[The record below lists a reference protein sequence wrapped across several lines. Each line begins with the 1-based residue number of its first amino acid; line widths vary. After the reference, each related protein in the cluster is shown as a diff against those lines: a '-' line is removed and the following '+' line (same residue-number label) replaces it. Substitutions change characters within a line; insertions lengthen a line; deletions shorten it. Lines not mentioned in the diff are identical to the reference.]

1 MSRVEPVRGWGKR
14 LWAWFRARG
23 ERGLR
28 VLHDDLWTWRADPL
42 PPSVWLRWFPH
53 GMVCLAAFGVLL
65 GDAAQLGDN
74 GGVEPGFGF
83 VIAVAQGGAMAFALW
98 WPVAAWWLSL
108 GAMLVGAFAV
118 RAEMVA
124 DGSPFTW
131 PWSAAGIIGHM
142 VVLLLLALRVRTRVS
157 LEALVLTALATYVV
171 QGVVGALNY
180 QPTGQLAVIL
190 FTVVV
195 VLGIALRGRREARSQ
210 LAEQTSLTAEERAR
224 RTLLEERGRIAR
236 ELHDVVAHHMSVIS
250 IQAQVAPLLVKDPP
264 DELRENLA
272 GIRQNALEALTEL
285 RRVLGVLRSEHPDAL
300 EAPEG
305 GDAGAVP
312 HAPQPTL
319 DRLDALVENTRAAG
333 LTVTTDTSG
342 TRRPL
347 PPGVELSAYRIVQE
361 ALSNVLRHAPGA
373 HAQVYLVHLP
383 IGLRVVVS
391 NTRPKRAPAPSQ
403 GAGHGLLGM
412 RERVAMLDG
421 TLTAQPLP
429 HGGYQVA
436 AFLPVDHP
444 DLPTDPWPDPSTDLS
459 ADPSADPSADLTTD
473 ASADPFTDASVD
485 LSTGPSTDASA
496 GPSTGPVSARSPAP
510 SSAPSTEDDT
520 P

>member
-1 MSRVEPVRGWGKR
+1 MSRVEPVTRWGKR
-14 LWAWFRARG
+14 QWAWSRARA
-23 ERGLR
+23 ERVLR

-53 GMVCLAAFGVLL
+53 GVVCLAALGVLL

-74 GGVEPGFGF
+74 GGIEPGFALLIG
-83 VIAVAQGGAMAFALW
+83 AAQAGAMVFALW
-98 WPVAAWWLSL
+98 RPVAAWWLSMA
-108 GAMLVGAFAV
+108 GMLVGAIAV
-118 RAEMVA
+118 RAEMVP
-124 DGSPFTW
+124 GGYEFTW
-131 PWSAAGIIGHM
+131 PWTAAGLIGHLFVM
-142 VVLLLLALRVRTRVS
+142 LLLALRVRTRVS
-157 LEALVLTALATYVV
+157 VEALLFTALLTYVV
-171 QGVVGALNY
+171 QGVVGAPNY
-180 QPTGQLAVIL
+180 LPTGQLAVIL
-190 FTVVV
+190 FAVVV
-195 VLGIALRGRREARSQ
+195 LLGIALRGRREARNQ

-250 IQAQVAPLLVKDPP
+250 IQAQVAPLLVENPP
-264 DELRENLA
+264 DELKENLA

-285 RRVLGVLRSEHPDAL
+285 RRVLGVLRSEHPDAPDAA
-300 EAPEG
+300 EVG
-305 GDAGAVP
+305 AGAAP

-333 LTVTTDTSG
+333 LTVATGSSG
-342 TRRPL
+342 TRRAL

-373 HAQVYLVHLP
+373 SARVHLTHLP
-383 IGLRVVVS
+383 TGLRVEVS

-421 TLTAQPLP
+421 TLTAHPLP
-429 HGGYQVA
+429 GGGYQVA
-436 AFLPVDHP
+436 AFLPADGT
-444 DLPTDPWPDPSTDLS
+444 DLP
-459 ADPSADPSADLTTD
+459 D
-473 ASADPFTDASVD
+473 APFTGS
-485 LSTGPSTDASA
+485 PTD
-496 GPSTGPVSARSPAP
+496 
-510 SSAPSTEDDT
+510 PSTEDDT

>member
-1 MSRVEPVRGWGKR
+1 MSRVDPVTRWGKR
-14 LWAWFRARG
+14 QWDRSRARAG
-23 ERGLR
+23 RVLR

-53 GMVCLAAFGVLL
+53 GVVCLAALGVLL

-74 GGVEPGFGF
+74 GGLDPGFAF
-83 VIAVAQGGAMAFALW
+83 VIGVAQAGAMVFALW
-98 WPVAAWWLSL
+98 RPVAAWWLSMA
-108 GAMLVGAFAV
+108 AMLVGAFAV

-124 DGSPFTW
+124 GGDEFTW
-131 PWSAAGIIGHM
+131 PWTAAGLIGHLFVM
-142 VVLLLLALRVRTRVS
+142 LLLALRVRTRVS
-157 LEALVLTALATYVV
+157 AEALALTALATYVV
-171 QGVVGALNY
+171 QGIVGALNY

-190 FTVVV
+190 FAVVV
-195 VLGIALRGRREARSQ
+195 VLATALRGRREARRE
-210 LAEQTSLTAEERAR
+210 LEQQTTLTAEERAR

-250 IQAQVAPLLVKDPP
+250 IQAQVAPLLVENPP
-264 DELRENLA
+264 DELKENLA

-285 RRVLGVLRSEHPDAL
+285 RRVLGVLRAEHPDAL

-305 GDAGAVP
+305 GDAAP

-333 LTVTTDTSG
+333 LTVTTGSSG

-373 HAQVYLVHLP
+373 SARVHLTHLP
-383 IGLRVVVS
+383 IGLRVEVS

-403 GAGHGLLGM
+403 GTGHGLLGM

-421 TLTAQPLP
+421 TLTAHPMP
-429 HGGYQVA
+429 DGGYQVA
-436 AFLPVDHP
+436 AFLPADGP
-444 DLPTDPWPDPSTDLS
+444 DLP
-459 ADPSADPSADLTTD
+459 
-473 ASADPFTDASVD
+473 ADPFTDSFTD
-485 LSTGPSTDASA
+485 LPADPSIGPFPDPSI
-496 GPSTGPVSARSPAP
+496 GPFPDPSIGPFPD
-510 SSAPSTEDDT
+510 PSTEDDT

>member
-1 MSRVEPVRGWGKR
+1 MSRVEPVRRWGKR
-14 LWAWFRARG
+14 QWARSRVRAGRV
-23 ERGLR
+23 LR

-53 GMVCLAAFGVLL
+53 GVVCLAALGVLL

-74 GGVEPGFGF
+74 GRVEPGFAF
-83 VIAVAQGGAMAFALW
+83 LIAVAQAGAMVLALW
-98 WPVAAWWLSL
+98 RPVAAWWLSMA
-108 GAMLVGAFAV
+108 GMLVGAFAV
-118 RAEMVA
+118 RAQMVV
-124 DGSPFTW
+124 GGYEFTW
-131 PWSAAGIIGHM
+131 PWTAAGLIGHLFVM
-142 VVLLLLALRVRTRVS
+142 LLLALRVRTRVS
-157 LEALVLTALATYVV
+157 VEALLLTAFPTYVV
-171 QGVVGALNY
+171 QGLVGAPNY
-180 QPTGQLAVIL
+180 LPTGQLAVIL
-190 FTVVV
+190 FAVVV
-195 VLGIALRGRREARSQ
+195 LLGIALRGRREARTQ

-250 IQAQVAPLLVKDPP
+250 IQAQVAPLLVENPP
-264 DELRENLA
+264 DELKENLA

-285 RRVLGVLRSEHPDAL
+285 RRVLGVLRAEHPNAL

-305 GDAGAVP
+305 SDAAP

-319 DRLDALVENTRAAG
+319 DRLDALVDNIRAAG
-333 LTVTTDTSG
+333 LTVALDSSG

-373 HAQVYLVHLP
+373 TARVHLTHLP
-383 IGLRVVVS
+383 IGLRVEVS

-421 TLTAQPLP
+421 TLTAHPLP
-429 HGGYQVA
+429 GGGYQVA
-436 AFLPVDHP
+436 AFLPTDGP
-444 DLPTDPWPDPSTDLS
+444 DLPAGPFPDSPTDPFADPSTE
-459 ADPSADPSADLTTD
+459 
-473 ASADPFTDASVD
+473 PFTK
-485 LSTGPSTDASA
+485 
-496 GPSTGPVSARSPAP
+496 
-510 SSAPSTEDDT
+510 DDT

>member
-1 MSRVEPVRGWGKR
+1 MSRVEPVTRWGKR
-14 LWAWFRARG
+14 LGDRSRARA
-23 ERGLR
+23 ERVLR

-53 GMVCLAAFGVLL
+53 GIVCLAAFGVLL
-65 GDAAQLGDN
+65 GNTAQLNDHSKLQP
-74 GGVEPGFGF
+74 EFAF
-83 VIAVAQGGAMAFALW
+83 LIALGSASAMVLALW
-98 WPVAAWWLSL
+98 RPVPAWWLST
-108 GAMLVGAFAV
+108 AAAVVGAFAV
-118 RAEMVA
+118 LMNAE
-124 DGSPFTW
+124 DYKFTW
-131 PWSAAGIIGHM
+131 PWTAAGLIAHM
-142 VVLLLLALRVRTRVS
+142 FVMLLLALRVRTRVAVEACALS
-157 LEALVLTALATYVV
+157 ALITYILEGLI
-171 QGVVGALNY
+171 GAQNY
-180 QPTGQLAVIL
+180 QPTGWLAVAL
-190 FTVVV
+190 FAVVV

-264 DELRENLA
+264 DELKENLA

-285 RRVLGVLRSEHPDAL
+285 RRVLGVLRAEHPDAP
-300 EAPEG
+300 AASEG
-305 GDAGAVP
+305 ADAAVP

-373 HAQVYLVHLP
+373 SAQVHLIHLP

-391 NTRPKRAPAPSQ
+391 NTRPQRAPAPSQ

-421 TLTAQPLP
+421 TLTAHPMP
-429 HGGYQVA
+429 DGGYQVA
-436 AFLPVDHP
+436 AFLPVDDPELPVDAFP
-444 DLPTDPWPDPSTDLS
+444 D
-459 ADPSADPSADLTTD
+459 
-473 ASADPFTDASVD
+473 
-485 LSTGPSTDASA
+485 
-496 GPSTGPVSARSPAP
+496 
-510 SSAPSTEDDT
+510 PSTEDDT